1 MPAAGG
7 TPIAWKNDTWW
18 NAEASNVTKYTTAIL
33 VVLLGGC
40 ASNEQP
46 AAKVDQRA
54 TPAAPSAESPKAVS
68 TAATYTRIT
77 DPSTVCMV
85 NDRYMGSA
93 QISVVVE
100 GRTYYGCCKMCEKRL
115 HEEASI
121 RKASDPI
128 SRQEVDKA
136 LAVLAKD
143 KTGAVFYFADE
154 ASLESANK
162 QL

>member
-1 MPAAGG
+1 LVR
-7 TPIAWKNDTWW
+7 TET
-18 NAEASNVTKYTTAIL
+18 NVTKYLPAILLVILGACSSSEPPAGSAETTAAP
-33 VVLLGGC
+33 V
-40 ASNEQP
+40 AP
-46 AAKVDQRA
+46 AAKQVS
-54 TPAAPSAESPKAVS
+54 APVL
-68 TAATYTRIT
+68 YTRII

-93 QISVVVE
+93 QIPVVVE

-115 HEEASI
+115 NEEASV

-128 SRQEVDKA
+128 SHKEVDKA

-143 KTGAVFYFADE
+143 NSGAVFYFADE
-154 ASLESANK
+154 ASLASANQ